1 MPYQRKSRESKP
13 SKRERE
19 ALLQDY
25 WNFYSE
31 RTKIDPS
38 ALNRK
43 IPREAFT
50 DLLNELGTLIS
61 DRANELA
68 SHPGVVRQ
76 FLDANPLPPSL
87 AHRLPDDFRVFCL
100 ALNALKQ
107 WVAAEQAATD
117 RYLLGGSAR
126 RECLESGDVC
136 LVTGDLLGEKVELHH
151 PVRDG
156 RPPVPLSVE
165 GHHKLEGQE
174 RKAAERKVMVPASL
188 TAYRDDDAMKKN
200 LA

>member
-1 MPYQRKSRESKP
+1 MPYQRKSRDSKL
-13 SKRERE
+13 SKKERE

-25 WNFYSE
+25 WTFYRE

-50 DLLNELGTLIS
+50 DLLDELGALIIEKT
-61 DRANELA
+61 NELA
-68 SHPGVVRQ
+68 SHPGAVRQ

-117 RYLLGGSAR
+117 RYLLGGSVR
-126 RECLESGDVC
+126 RECLASGDIC

-156 RPPVPLSVE
+156 RPPIPLSVE
-165 GHHKLEGQE
+165 GHKKLEGQE
-174 RKAAERKVMVPASL
+174 NKTVAKPVPVAPL
-188 TAYRDDDAMKKN
+188 H
-200 LA
+200 